1 MKKYKFYSRKKCGV
15 IYVSADTILEA
26 RNKARMQYADA
37 TFECILLTHAVLN
50 NE

>member
-26 RNKARMQYADA
+26 RIKARNQYADA
-37 TFECILLTHAVLN
+37 KFECILVTSVVLN